1 MWPNQQFSADL
12 VTFTEDVLS
21 GKLHFLCSETIADL
35 QKLVLT
41 SGTSYK
47 FGVHQEEKEHVKRLE
62 KFTKKGYYQIVLESM
77 LWRHRHQEGDLSNV
91 SG

>member
-35 QKLVLT
+35 QELVLT
-41 SGTSYK
+41 SSTSYK